1 MYVPV
6 EGFQEQ
12 SRSKIVDE
20 LRRSIK
26 VDNHEVVRI
35 GELEK
40 NSKAIKAVGPKF
52 DGEVFQTR
60 RSAKGGRIE
69 MFKR

>member
-40 NSKAIKAVGPKF
+40 NSKAIKAVGPHIRQEGF
-52 DGEVFQTR
+52 PDTALREGWTN
-60 RSAKGGRIE
+60 
-69 MFKR
+69 